1 MKRARIFVRF
11 QLISKAR
18 VNNDKTAQQQQ
29 QKKKFPSD
37 FFFYVFFFIWS
48 RLYTRLIL
56 DPFSVCLIKGNY
68 CDK

>member
-37 FFFYVFFFIWS
+37 FFSMSSFLFGPVYTHDLSWILLVF
-48 RLYTRLIL
+48 
-56 DPFSVCLIKGNY
+56 V
-68 CDK
+68 